1 VSLRAAISA
10 VGVLAA
16 ALTLILATAADARRP
31 PPPPPPPPPPSGGQ
45 PPTPTNLRITATT
58 DTSISLAWDAP
69 SGNSGNWWYCLQR
82 DGQGC
87 IRIDPPATTYLR
99 TGLWPSTTFNYSLV
113 AVSFN
118 GQRSGSSNTVTYT
131 TPPDVTPPSTP
142 TLTQTGVWPVRVALS
157 WTVSTDNV
165 SQVWYT
171 LLVNGEPHRADQ
183 IGWQSALVL
192 DRTPSTGYTFQIT
205 VRDYFGNTAASN
217 VVSVTTPA
225 VTDFESPTAP
235 TNLSLSFQ
243 SDPPEIWLNWDQS
256 TDNSD
261 PQSLILY
268 DVYINGVFLEH
279 SAVGYGATVTY
290 CQGEGP
296 NRITMRAVDTSG
308 NASGFSNEIVFC

>member
-1 VSLRAAISA
+1 MFVRAAISA
-10 VGVLAA
+10 AAVLAA

-31 PPPPPPPPPPSGGQ
+31 PPPPPPPPPSGGS

-69 SGNSGNWWYCLQR
+69 TGGSDNWWYCLQR
-82 DGQGC
+82 DGLGC
-87 IRIDPPATTYLR
+87 IRIDPPATTYTR

-113 AVSFN
+113 AVSST
-118 GQRSGSSNTVTYT
+118 GRRSGSSNTVTYT
-131 TPPDVTPPSTP
+131 TPPDVTPPTTP
-142 TLTQTGVWPVRVALS
+142 TLTSTGVWPVRASVS
-157 WTVSTDNV
+157 WTRSVDNV

-171 LLVNGEPHRADQ
+171 LLVDGDPYAADQ

-192 DRTPSTGYTFQIT
+192 DRTPSTTYSFQVT

-217 VVSVTTPA
+217 VVTVTTPA
-225 VTDFESPTAP
+225 VTDFEPPTAP
-235 TNLSLSFQ
+235 TNLRLSPE
-243 SDPPEIWLNWDQS
+243 SGAPEIWLDWDQS

-268 DVYINGVFLEH
+268 DVYLNGVFHEH
-279 SAVGYGATVTY
+279 SAVGYGETITY

-296 NRITMRAVDTSG
+296 NTITMRAVDSSG